1 MLYLSGMPVDPSKTT
16 RLAVNLPVDLAE
28 KVKELAAK
36 ERRSVASWLRNA
48 IEDSVNASQGG

>member
-1 MLYLSGMPVDPSKTT
+1 MPVDPTKTT

-28 KVKELAAK
+28 KVKALAAK

-48 IEDSVNASQGG
+48 IEDSVNSSQGG